1 MDKCY
6 LGLFWNYEK
15 KEIEKWSEKKKNRT
29 TLVIQKLKVNIN
41 GYK

>member
-15 KEIEKWSEKKKNRT
+15 KEFERWREKKKIERHS
-29 TLVIQKLKVNIN
+29 
-41 GYK
+41 